1 MKEQHIRS
9 GMNVI
14 MKLNGTYS
22 IHVQEDL
29 KAKVV
34 YS

>member
-9 GMNVI
+9 RMNV

-22 IHVQEDL
+22 IRAQEDR
-29 KAKVV
+29 KAKVAC
-34 YS
+34 S